1 MPTGRH
7 ELRAAD
13 DRFLASFAAA
23 IARRRLAAPA
33 VVLLEC
39 LRPVSFLGSQVMQVL
54 SPFIGLAGASGDWD
68 RLAGLLEQRANVDR
82 LLAHLETAAAPQR
95 QPGGGVAAGDGAFIV
110 TDCGSTTT
118 KAVLFAR
125 RDGCYRLAGRAESPT
140 TVESPVEDVLCG
152 VRNALSLLQDQT
164 GHRFLADDGESLLP
178 AAGPERG
185 VRACLATS
193 SAGGGLQMVVV
204 GLVRSMTA
212 ASAEKAALGAGAIV
226 TAVVAHNDDEST
238 VARLEQLRRCR
249 PDIVLLSGGTD
260 GGAVAPVVALAE
272 LIAAADI
279 RPRHGDGRLPVI
291 FAGNRDAEAGVQ
303 AALARC
309 AEVVTAGNL
318 RPTLEEERLPPVRA
332 CIHEVFLHH
341 VMARAP
347 GYPGLQGLCQAPVM
361 PTPAAFGAALDLL
374 AQQSAG
380 GVVAVDLGG
389 ATTDVFSVQDG
400 VVRRSVSANLGL
412 SYSLG
417 TVCARAGWDRVA
429 RWLPGPADPAS
440 LRDRVHN
447 KMARPTTLPVTWDDL
462 LFEQA
467 AAREAL
473 RLALL
478 DHHEAMQ
485 PLRGGRTGPVG
496 VEALRPAATAGPARI
511 DWAQVRL
518 LLGSGGPLANAPR
531 RTQAAA
537 ILIDSCRPVGVTELA
552 VDSVFVLPHLG
563 MLRQVDEEAAAAVL
577 ARDAIV
583 ILGCCLAP
591 VGLLGP
597 AGRLLAA
604 VRLESGPAGDGPPR
618 SGELRAGELQR
629 WPLAAGAEARLLVTP
644 QPGVDFGSGPGQPV
658 EAWVRGGPAG
668 LVLDG
673 RGADLV
679 WPDAELA
686 RRECVRGWL
695 RTLDALPA
703 EWP

>member
-1 MPTGRH
+1 MPAGKQDISV
-7 ELRAAD
+7 AD
-13 DRFLASFAAA
+13 DRFLASFAAG
-23 IARRRLAAPA
+23 IARRRLTAPA
-33 VVLLEC
+33 VLLLEC
-39 LRPVSFLGSQVMQVL
+39 LKPVSFLGSQVMHVL
-54 SPFIGLAGASGDWD
+54 SPFVGLASSSTDWD
-68 RLAGLLEQRANVDR
+68 RLGGLLERRANVER
-82 LLAHLETAAAPQR
+82 LLAHLETAAAPQAWR
-95 QPGGGVAAGDGAFIV
+95 VDDDVAADGAFVV

-125 RDGCYRLAGRAESPT
+125 RDGRYRIAGRAESPT

-152 VRNALSLLQDQT
+152 VRNALALLQDQT
-164 GHRFLADDGESLLP
+164 GHVFLTDDGESLIP
-178 AAGPERG
+178 ATGPDRG
-185 VRACLATS
+185 VRAFLSTS

-226 TAVVAHNDDEST
+226 TAVVAHNDTEST

-260 GGAVAPVVALAE
+260 GGAVAPVIALAE

-279 RPRHGDGRLPVI
+279 RPRYGDGRLPVI
-291 FAGNRDAEAGVQ
+291 FAGNADAESGVQ

-318 RPTLEEERLPPVRA
+318 RPTLEEERLQPVRA

-347 GYPGLQGLCQAPVM
+347 GYPGLQRLCQAPVM

-374 AQQSAG
+374 AQQSDG
-380 GVVAVDLGG
+380 GIVAVDLGG

-429 RWLPGPADPAS
+429 RWLPGVIADDEM
-440 LRDRVHN
+440 RDRVHN
-447 KMARPTTLPVTWDDL
+447 KMARPTTLPVTWADL

-478 DHHEAMQ
+478 DHDEAMQ

-496 VEALRPAATAGPARI
+496 VDALTSAPTAEPSRV

-537 ILIDSCRPVGVTELA
+537 ILIDACRPVGVTELA

-563 MLRQVDEEAAAAVL
+563 VLRQVDEEAAAGLL
-577 ARDAIV
+577 ARDALV
-583 ILGCCLAP
+583 ILGSCVAP
-591 VGLLGP
+591 VGAIGA
-597 AGRLLAA
+597 AGRLLACL
-604 VRLESGPAGDGPPR
+604 RLEAGPAGEVTTQT
-618 SGELRAGELQR
+618 GELRAGELRR
-629 WPLAAGAEARLLVTP
+629 WPLEASVEARLIITP
-644 QPGVDFGSGPGQPV
+644 EAGVDFGAGPGQIV

-673 RGADLV
+673 RGAALV
-679 WPDAELA
+679 WPEAELA

-695 RTLDALPA
+695 RTLEALP
-703 EWP
+703 EDLP